1 LNKLLLTSALLL
13 VLFVISGCAQQIN
26 TPEGWSGGTISNG
39 TLYIGTRAGDVRALD
54 AATGE
59 TRWQFELQGNE
70 QLRSTYGSPV
80 IADNVV
86 YFGGYDGIVYAL
98 NPDGTLKW
106 QEPVGGP
113 IVGSPTVADD
123 LVLVGASDGNVYAL
137 NAADKSVRWTFET
150 GNRIWSS
157 PTVAGGVAY
166 FGSMDKK
173 VYALSLEDGSK
184 IWEFPTGGAV
194 VSKPAVSDGRVY
206 VGSFDS
212 IFYALDAA
220 TGQEVWR
227 FEGAGNW
234 YWSQPLIVEDSRL
247 VGVEDTLY
255 VASLDGN
262 LYALDKNTGQQRW
275 VLHTEGAIVGS
286 PVIVSDMIAVPS
298 DDGRLHVARLSDGV
312 ELDACNIGEPIRSS
326 LVERE
331 GLVYLNARDNS
342 IRALRVK
349 PNGNPDEEW
358 VYFATEED
366 PLARNRAPDC

>member
-1 LNKLLLTSALLL
+1 MNKIFVASALLL
-13 VLFVISGCAQQIN
+13 VIFVFTGCAQQIN
-26 TPEGWSGGTISNG
+26 TPEGWSGGAISDG

-54 AATGE
+54 AITGE
-59 TRWQFELQGNE
+59 TRWQFELQGDE
-70 QLRSTYGSPV
+70 LLRSTYGSPV
-80 IADNVV
+80 VADNVV

-113 IVGSPTVADD
+113 IVGSPTVADG
-123 LVLVGASDGNVYAL
+123 LVLVGASDGNIYAL
-137 NAADKSVRWTFET
+137 DAADKSVQWTFDT

-166 FGSMDKK
+166 FGSMDQK
-173 VYALSLEDGSK
+173 VYAVSLADGSPV
-184 IWEFPTGGAV
+184 WEFTTGGAV
-194 VSKPAVSDGRVY
+194 VSTPAVSDGRVY

-220 TGQEVWR
+220 TGEEVWR
-227 FEGAGNW
+227 FEGAANW
-234 YWSQPLIVEDSRL
+234 YWSKPLIV
-247 VGVEDTLY
+247 GDTLY

-275 VLHTEGAIVGS
+275 VLQTEGAIVGA
-286 PVIVSDMIAVPS
+286 PVIVLDMIAVPS
-298 DDGRLHVARLSDGV
+298 DDGRLHVARLSDGM

-331 GLVYLNARDNS
+331 GVVYLNARDSS

-349 PNGNPDEEW
+349 SNGNPDEEW
-358 VYFATEED
+358 VYFATQDD
-366 PLARNRAPDC
+366 PLARGRAPDC